1 MADIEKN
8 VVLTVDTGDA
18 KQTVKGLKDEIAT
31 LKDTILNLDEGTEE
45 YSEAVAKL
53 QSDQRKLNEV
63 MALTKKEAVA
73 LDGSYDALVHQMSLL
88 KKEWRATNDEAKRQ
102 ELGKKIAEING
113 QLKDFDA
120 SLGNFQ
126 RNVGNYQSALEG
138 LENTTMT
145 FSQKMSQMNESME
158 PTKQKFESVGKIAS
172 GVASGFAAVQGAA
185 ALLGIENDNL
195 EKSLVKVQAAMA
207 IAQGIGGLGG
217 LVEGLGKAKVAFEGV
232 NKSIKA
238 VNATMGKAGWI
249 AVIMAVITAITLIVG
264 HIKKKKNAVDELG
277 DSIDEL
283 NKKNEN
289 LKTSDNERARQM
301 EREIK
306 LMEAQ
311 GATDEE
317 VLNKRLEHNK
327 IYLDASKDAVKEAEK
342 IYRGLEN
349 SQKMGIR
356 GADGKKIKDEQVQQ
370 AKETYEAL
378 NETYK
383 EYVEKQKDL
392 ENDLV
397 IFHLKN
403 RKILQTPE
411 LPVLDDVVIEEP
423 EIEVTEKVSTKYEYK
438 DGDAEKS
445 ANILIGM
452 YERQFNRKKELN
464 EMSEQSEEERLQKE
478 YELNLEFEEK
488 KLQILEEAYDKAKK
502 NGDGAGL
509 TELAEQIADQE
520 IAIEKAKYEEKE
532 RLREQ
537 DAENEKTHQEKI
549 GSIMNASMDATKALI
564 DGIAAMYEAD
574 GEVSEQEAKKLKNL
588 RIASA
593 TIDML
598 QGAVAAYTSAQ
609 QLGPIAGPIVGG
621 VNAAAVVAMGL
632 ANIQKI
638 KNTDFSGTVSQV
650 PMTPNVQTYQPT
662 VPEGYTRIVTGANNT
677 DALNNGGDIRVVLVE
692 SDVEN
697 AMNRIKVRTEEST
710 F

>member
-8 VVLTVDTGDA
+8 VVLTVDTGNA

-45 YSEAVAKL
+45 YSEAVSKL

-264 HIKKKKNAVDELG
+264 HIKKKKQAVDTLG
-277 DSIDEL
+277 NSIDEL

-289 LKTSDNERARQM
+289 LKTSETERARQM

-306 LMEAQ
+306 LMQAQ
-311 GATDEE
+311 GATGEE

-327 IYLDASKDAVKEAEK
+327 IYLDASKDAMKEAEK
-342 IYRGLEN
+342 IWRGLEN
-349 SQKMGIR
+349 NQKMGIR

-370 AKETYEAL
+370 AKEAYEAL

-403 RKILQTPE
+403 KKQLLPPE

-423 EIEVTEKVSTKYEYK
+423 EIEVKEKVSTEYEYK

-464 EMSEQSEEERLQKE
+464 EMSEQSEEERLKKE
-478 YELNLEFEEK
+478 YELTLENEEK
-488 KLQILEEAYDKAKK
+488 KLEILRRFHDEAVN
-502 NGDGAGL
+502 NGDAAGAI
-509 TELAEQIADQE
+509 ELAEQIADQE
-520 IAIEKAKYEEKE
+520 LAIERTKYEEKE

-537 DAENEKTHQEKI
+537 DAENEKTHKEKI

-574 GEVSEQEAKKLKNL
+574 GEVSEREAKKLKNL

>member
-138 LENTTMT
+138 LEDTTMT

-158 PTKQKFESVGKIAS
+158 PTKQKFESVGNIAS

-264 HIKKKKNAVDELG
+264 HIRKKKQAVDELG

-289 LKTSDNERARQM
+289 LKTSDTERSRQL

-306 LMEAQ
+306 LMQAQ

-327 IYLDASKDAVKEAEK
+327 IYLDASKDAMKEAEK

-403 RKILQTPE
+403 REKLQTPE
-411 LPVLDDVVIEEP
+411 LPVLDDVVIEDVEVDVKEKV
-423 EIEVTEKVSTKYEYK
+423 EIEDKTGE
-438 DGDAEKS
+438 AEKRAS
-445 ANILIGM
+445 ILIGI

-464 EMSEQSEEERLQKE
+464 EMSEQSEEERLKKE
-478 YELNLEFEEK
+478 YELTLENEEK
-488 KLQILEEAYDKAKK
+488 KLEILRRFHDEAVN
-502 NGDGAGL
+502 NGDAAGAI
-509 TELAEQIADQE
+509 ELAEQIADQE

-537 DAENEKTHQEKI
+537 DAENEKTHKEKI

-574 GEVSEQEAKKLKNL
+574 GEVSEREAKKLKNL

-598 QGAVAAYTSAQ
+598 QGAVGAFSSAASN
-609 QLGPIAGPIVGG
+609 PGG
-621 VNAAAVVAMGL
+621 IPGMIIGAANAASVVAMGL

>member
-8 VVLTVDTGDA
+8 VVLTVDTGNA

-45 YSEAVAKL
+45 YSEAVSKL

-264 HIKKKKNAVDELG
+264 HLKKKKQAVDTLG
-277 DSIDEL
+277 NSIDEL

-289 LKTSDNERARQM
+289 LKTSETERARQL

-306 LMEAQ
+306 LMQAQ

-327 IYLDASKDAVKEAEK
+327 IYLDASKDAMKEAEK
-342 IYRGLEN
+342 IWRGLEN
-349 SQKMGIR
+349 NQKMGIR

-370 AKETYEAL
+370 AKEAYEAL

-383 EYVEKQKDL
+383 DYVEKQKDL

-397 IFHLKN
+397 IFHLNN
-403 RKILQTPE
+403 RKKLQTPE
-411 LPVLDDVVIEEP
+411 LPVLDDVVIEDVEVDVKEKV
-423 EIEVTEKVSTKYEYK
+423 EIEDKTGE
-438 DGDAEKS
+438 AEKR
-445 ANILIGM
+445 ANILIGI

-464 EMSEQSEEERLQKE
+464 EMSEQSEEERLKKE
-478 YELNLEFEEK
+478 YELTLENEEK
-488 KLQILEEAYDKAKK
+488 KLEILRRFHDEAVN
-502 NGDGAGL
+502 NGDAAGAI
-509 TELAEQIADQE
+509 ELAEQIADQE
-520 IAIEKAKYEEKE
+520 LAIERAKYEEKE

-537 DAENEKTHQEKI
+537 DAENEKTHQENI
-549 GSIMNASMDATKALI
+549 SNIMNASMDATKALI

-598 QGAVAAYTSAQ
+598 QGAIAAYTSAQ

>member
-8 VVLTVDTGDA
+8 VVLTVDTGNA

-45 YSEAVAKL
+45 YSEAVSKL

-158 PTKQKFESVGKIAS
+158 PTKQKFESVGNIAS

-264 HIKKKKNAVDELG
+264 HLKKKKQAVDTLG
-277 DSIDEL
+277 NSIDEL

-289 LKTSDNERARQM
+289 LKTSETERARQM

-306 LMEAQ
+306 LMQAQ

-327 IYLDASKDAVKEAEK
+327 IYLDASKDAMKEAEK
-342 IYRGLEN
+342 IWRGLEN
-349 SQKMGIR
+349 NQKMGIR

-370 AKETYEAL
+370 AKEAYEAL

-383 EYVEKQKDL
+383 DYVEKQKDL

-397 IFHLKN
+397 IFHLNN
-403 RKILQTPE
+403 RKKLQTPE

-423 EIEVTEKVSTKYEYK
+423 EIEIKEKVSTEYEYK

-478 YELNLEFEEK
+478 YELNLEYEEK

-502 NGDGAGL
+502 NGDDTGL

-520 IAIEKAKYEEKE
+520 IAIERAKYEEKE

-537 DAENEKTHQEKI
+537 DAENEKTHQENI
-549 GSIMNASMDATKALI
+549 SNIMNASMDATKALI

>member
-8 VVLTVDTGDA
+8 VVLTVDTGNA

-45 YSEAVAKL
+45 YSEAVSKL

-264 HIKKKKNAVDELG
+264 HLKKKKQAVDTLG
-277 DSIDEL
+277 NSIDEL

-289 LKTSDNERARQM
+289 LKTSETERARQM

-306 LMEAQ
+306 LMQAQ

-327 IYLDASKDAVKEAEK
+327 IYLDASKDAMKEAEK
-342 IYRGLEN
+342 IWRGLEN
-349 SQKMGIR
+349 NQKMGIR

-370 AKETYEAL
+370 AKEAYEAL

-383 EYVEKQKDL
+383 DYVEKQKDL

-397 IFHLKN
+397 IFHLNN
-403 RKILQTPE
+403 RKKLQTPE
-411 LPVLDDVVIEEP
+411 LPVLDDVVIEDVEVDVKEKV
-423 EIEVTEKVSTKYEYK
+423 EIEDKTGE
-438 DGDAEKS
+438 AEKR
-445 ANILIGM
+445 ANILIGI

-464 EMSEQSEEERLQKE
+464 EMSEQSEEERLKKE
-478 YELNLEFEEK
+478 YELTLENEEK
-488 KLQILEEAYDKAKK
+488 KLEILRRFHDEAVN
-502 NGDGAGL
+502 NGDAAGAI
-509 TELAEQIADQE
+509 ELAEQIADQE
-520 IAIEKAKYEEKE
+520 LAIERAKYEEKE

-537 DAENEKTHQEKI
+537 DAENEKTHQENI
-549 GSIMNASMDATKALI
+549 SNIMNASMDATKALI

-598 QGAVAAYTSAQ
+598 QGAIAAYTSAQ

>member
-45 YSEAVAKL
+45 YSDAVAKL

-102 ELGKKIAEING
+102 ELGKQIAEING

-264 HIKKKKNAVDELG
+264 HLKKKKQTVDTLG

-283 NKKNEN
+283 NRKNEN
-289 LKTSDNERARQM
+289 LKASETERARQL

-306 LMEAQ
+306 LMQAQ

-317 VLNKRLEHNK
+317 VLKKRLEHNNA
-327 IYLDASKDAVKEAEK
+327 YLDASKKAMKEAEK

-383 EYVEKQKDL
+383 NYVEKQKDL

-397 IFHLKN
+397 IYHLKN

-423 EIEVTEKVSTKYEYK
+423 EIEVTEKVSTKYEYS

-445 ANILIGM
+445 SNILIGI

-464 EMSEQSEEERLQKE
+464 AMSEQSEEERLQKE
-478 YELNLEFEEK
+478 YELNLEYEEK
-488 KLQILEEAYDKAKK
+488 KLQILEEAYDKANK

-509 TELAEQIADQE
+509 IELAEQIADQE
-520 IAIEKAKYEEKE
+520 LAIERTKYEEKE

-537 DAENEKTHQEKI
+537 DEENEKNHQENI
-549 GSIMNASMDATKALI
+549 SNIMNASMDATKALI

-574 GEVSEQEAKKLKNL
+574 GEVNEQEAKKLKNL

-593 TIDML
+593 TIEML
-598 QGAVAAYTSAQ
+598 QGAITAYSSAQ

-638 KNTDFSGTVSQV
+638 KNTDFTGTVSQV

>member
-8 VVLTVDTGDA
+8 VVLTVDTGNA

-45 YSEAVAKL
+45 YSEAVSKL

-264 HIKKKKNAVDELG
+264 HIRKKKQAVDTLG
-277 DSIDEL
+277 NSIDEL

-289 LKTSDNERARQM
+289 LKTSETERARQM

-306 LMEAQ
+306 LMQAQ

-327 IYLDASKDAVKEAEK
+327 IYLDASKDAMKEAEK
-342 IYRGLEN
+342 IWRGLEN
-349 SQKMGIR
+349 NQKMGIR

-370 AKETYEAL
+370 AKEAYEAL

-383 EYVEKQKDL
+383 DYVEKQKDL

-397 IFHLKN
+397 IFHLNN
-403 RKILQTPE
+403 RKKLQTPE
-411 LPVLDDVVIEEP
+411 LPVLDDVVIEDVEVDVKEKV
-423 EIEVTEKVSTKYEYK
+423 EIEDKTGE
-438 DGDAEKS
+438 AEKR
-445 ANILIGM
+445 ANILIGI

-464 EMSEQSEEERLQKE
+464 EMSEQSEEERLKKE
-478 YELNLEFEEK
+478 YELTLENEEK
-488 KLQILEEAYDKAKK
+488 KLEILRRFHDEAVN
-502 NGDGAGL
+502 NGDAAGAI
-509 TELAEQIADQE
+509 ELAEQIADQE
-520 IAIEKAKYEEKE
+520 LAIERAKYEEKE

-537 DAENEKTHQEKI
+537 DAENEKTHQENI
-549 GSIMNASMDATKALI
+549 SNIMNASMDATKALI

-598 QGAVAAYTSAQ
+598 QGAIAAYTSAQ